1 MKEYWL
7 GVCVHCHHKGGNS
20 QQEMNRA
27 NQLSQQQLALQQQ
40 QFGLQQQQLGM
51 VNPVLQQ
58 IIANGGMLPAQEAAM
73 RSATMNQI
81 GAGANQA
88 VGGINQALQARGI
101 IGGGMAGSG
110 DIARNYGALMQGL
123 LGQEAQGLQNIQI
136 AKGQGLGGALNTALG
151 EGGMYG
157 SQAMGLGQQ
166 GVSALGIGQQAGQAA
181 DQSQTGFWGS
191 LVGGLAG
198 LGAAGIGK
206 IPCWVAAELYGGW
219 FSPEVNLLQ
228 RYIFETRWLKPFA
241 WLYVQVGERWADWI
255 HENQTARWYTKTLFD
270 WLLKNARG

>member
-1 MKEYWL
+1 MKQYWL

-73 RSATMNQI
+73 RSAAMNQI
-81 GAGANQA
+81 GAGENQA
-88 VGGINQALQARGI
+88 IGSINQSLLARGI
-101 IGGGMAGSG
+101 TGGGMAGSG
-110 DIARNYGALMQGL
+110 DIARNYGSLMQGL
-123 LGQEAQGLQNIQI
+123 LGQEAQGLQNIQL

-157 SQAMGLGQQ
+157 SQAVSLGGQ
-166 GVSALGIGQQAGQAA
+166 GVNALGIGQQAANAA
-181 DQSQTGFWGS
+181 DQASTGFWGS
-191 LVGGLAG
+191 LIGGLAG
-198 LGAAGIGK
+198 IGSSAITK
-206 IPCWVAAELYGGW
+206 CWVAAELYGGW
-219 FSPEVNLLQ
+219 FSPEVGILQ
-228 RYIFETRWLKPFA
+228 QFIFETGWLKPFA
-241 WLYVQVGERWADWI
+241 WLYIQFGERWAEWI
-255 HENQTARWYTKTLFD
+255 HDRHPLARRYTKKLFD
-270 WLLKNARG
+270 WFLKNARG